1 MEGNKPITFDL
12 NGDAKYHLIAIPS
25 RYSGWCARVAIV
37 MEHFQLPYICSTIK
51 VCDVK
56 KMSNSGLVPVLIPL
70 SPKLDIQIY
79 DSLAICEFLAESHP
93 TLPLWPKD
101 PVLRALARSATA
113 EMHSGFSE
121 LRTNYHSSFVARYTG
136 NVPVTEKARQEAE
149 RALSLWLEART
160 KTAQRLKELG
170 EEDEGYLFGKF
181 GIADAF
187 YWPILW
193 RFRTYSLPLTTASPE
208 ALLWAKKMWSDPTL
222 KLLGKDY
229 FKQAE
234 DPETAIIRYDD
245 VFKGNPEILFG
256 RFEEDWEFTVG

>member
-1 MEGNKPITFDL
+1 
-12 NGDAKYHLIAIPS
+12 
-25 RYSGWCARVAIV
+25 
-37 MEHFQLPYICSTIK
+37 
-51 VCDVK
+51 
-56 KMSNSGLVPVLIPL
+56 MSKNGLVPVLIPL

-121 LRTNYHSSFVARYTG
+121 LRTTYHSSFVARYTG

-149 RALSLWLEART
+149 RALYLWHEART

-193 RFRTYSLPLTTASPE
+193 VRKHFLSL
-208 ALLWAKKMWSDPTL
+208 
-222 KLLGKDY
+222 Y
-229 FKQAE
+229 FK
-234 DPETAIIRYDD
+234 PLNHNST
-245 VFKGNPEILFG
+245 
-256 RFEEDWEFTVG
+256 

>member
-1 MEGNKPITFDL
+1 
-12 NGDAKYHLIAIPS
+12 
-25 RYSGWCARVAIV
+25 
-37 MEHFQLPYICSTIK
+37 
-51 VCDVK
+51 
-56 KMSNSGLVPVLIPL
+56 MSKNGLVPVLIPL

-93 TLPLWPKD
+93 TLPLWPED

-121 LRTNYHSSFVARYTG
+121 LRTTYHSSFVARYTG

-149 RALSLWLEART
+149 RALYLWHEART

-193 RFRTYSLPLTTASPE
+193 VRKHFLSLYFKLLNYKSTYNRTPGLTTVNSVSE
-208 ALLWAKKMWSDPTL
+208 LT
-222 KLLGKDY
+222 
-229 FKQAE
+229 
-234 DPETAIIRYDD
+234 
-245 VFKGNPEILFG
+245 VFH
-256 RFEEDWEFTVG
+256 